1 MKTTGYQL
9 REAITMWKLRKT
21 TAEGQFTDS
30 LAKFVDEVKDT
41 PQAVVA
47 IVVQAEGNIVRLQVA
62 QMRYNLAVRVTP
74 LDLGEMTLA
83 EAIKLSGVVSR
94 IEKIWAGASTA
105 SRNPYGY
112 NTRVRDPQQILAEV
126 TITAKEVLEET
137 SRATKRAGA
146 LRAAIGAGNTAEV
159 DIEDLHASLFE

>member
-1 MKTTGYQL
+1 MKITGYQL

-30 LAKFVDEVKDT
+30 LAKFPDETKET

-47 IVVQAEGNIVRLQVA
+47 AVQHAEDSIVRLQVA
-62 QMRYNLAVRVTP
+62 QMQYNLAVKINP

-83 EAIKLSGVVSR
+83 MAIKLSGVVSR
-94 IEKIWAGASTA
+94 IEKIWSGAATA

-112 NTRVRDPQQILAEV
+112 NTRVRDPNQVIAEATV
-126 TITAKEVLEET
+126 TPKDVLSET
-137 SRATKRAGA
+137 SRVTKRAGA
-146 LRAAIGAGNTAEV
+146 LRAAIGAGNTREV
-159 DIEDLHASLFE
+159 EIEDLHPSLFE